1 MLKFL
6 GKNEYQGFFLKEEFG
21 LAGNISVLT
30 GTNGCG
36 KTRFLNSVAAGNIQ
50 VSHGDEVV
58 APHWIKLIGHLQLT
72 ASEDAA
78 FQVDAFARQANAT
91 GAHFIADKEKYVEPW
106 DEMLRQVAGVNLNEY
121 QALPRQDIYKLA
133 RRISEKHGIDVAD
146 LTAEQIELDFDA
158 SSDLLFAFPGVSR
171 LVNTYLWRLRKNRE
185 NMFRV
190 EVEGEVLGL
199 VPVPIE
205 KEKEYFGPPPWI
217 LLNEII
223 DRVFKGK
230 FQFSVPQGVQPNY
243 QSQLLEVKTQVPVP
257 ISELSSGEK
266 TLFYLALTIFNV
278 QYRDDKAISAP
289 GLLLIDEPD
298 AFLHPSM
305 VVELF
310 NFLELIAERFD
321 TKIIITTHSP
331 TTVALAP
338 SEEIIVVRDGVL
350 VSIDKDEAIAELLDG
365 VTQISISPH
374 NRRQVYVESFYDA
387 VCFTNIYQGLSK
399 CLTDSKVSL
408 SFCAAAEKIP
418 ENRVEEVFGAVFKK
432 AKLDPD
438 LVEQFIKA
446 VNGIGSCSLVEG
458 QVEELEKQGATT
470 VRGLIDRDKLEK
482 NRKTKGYMVVL
493 GDGHYYAIENL
504 IFNPVV
510 VLHRLHFLDRAK
522 YAIKTFCGAEV
533 DVDDWLKDDQLLQ
546 KSADWFVTIVLGIEG
561 GADGWI
567 EFVSGQRIAVA
578 EEYLNYRGH
587 DLANLIIQ
595 RFAELNRLGNSDSK
609 VMVELS
615 NFMVV
620 TGGKFIPRA
629 FVDSFSKL
637 RQ

>member
-21 LAGNISVLT
+21 LTGNISVLT

-36 KTRFLNSVAAGNIQ
+36 KTRFLNSVAVGCTQVEHGN
-50 VSHGDEVV
+50 EVME
-58 APHWIKLIGHLQLT
+58 PHWIKLIGHLQLT

-78 FQVDAFARQANAT
+78 FQVDAFARQANET
-91 GAHFIADKEKYVEPW
+91 GAHFIAGKEIYVKPW
-106 DEMLRQVAGVNLNEY
+106 DEMLRQVAGVNLHEY
-121 QALPRQDIYKLA
+121 QVLPRQDIYKLA
-133 RRISEKHGIDVAD
+133 RRISERHGIDVAD

-158 SSDLLFAFPGVSR
+158 SSDLLFSFPGVSK
-171 LVNTYLWRLRKNRE
+171 LVNTYLWRLKKNRD
-185 NMFRV
+185 NRFRA
-190 EVEGEVLGL
+190 EEGEVLGL
-199 VPVPIE
+199 VPVPKE
-205 KEKEYFGPPPWI
+205 KEFEYFGPNPLD

-223 DRVFKGK
+223 GRIFKGK
-230 FQFSVPQGVQPNY
+230 FQFSVPQSSQPNY
-243 QSQLLEVKTQVPVP
+243 QSQLLEVKNRVPVP

-266 TLFYLALTIFNV
+266 TLFYLALTILNV

-310 NFLELIAERFD
+310 NFLKLIAERFD

-338 SEEIIVVRDGVL
+338 SGEIIVVRDGVL
-350 VSIDKDEAIAELLDG
+350 VGIDKDEAIAELLDG

-387 VCFTNIYQGLSK
+387 DCLTNIYQGLSK
-399 CLTDSKVSL
+399 YLGDSKVSL

-418 ENRVEEVFGAVFKK
+418 ENRVEEVFGTVFKK
-432 AKLDPD
+432 IKLDPD
-438 LVEQFIKA
+438 LVGSFIRA

-458 QVEELEKQGATT
+458 QVKELEKQGATT

-493 GDGHYYAIENL
+493 GDEDRKS
-504 IFNPVV
+504 VV
-510 VLHRLHFLDRAK
+510 
-522 YAIKTFCGAEV
+522 
-533 DVDDWLKDDQLLQ
+533 
-546 KSADWFVTIVLGIEG
+546 
-561 GADGWI
+561 
-567 EFVSGQRIAVA
+567 
-578 EEYLNYRGH
+578 
-587 DLANLIIQ
+587 
-595 RFAELNRLGNSDSK
+595 
-609 VMVELS
+609 
-615 NFMVV
+615 
-620 TGGKFIPRA
+620 
-629 FVDSFSKL
+629 
-637 RQ
+637 